1 MSHVKTRSF
10 TVPKGRIWSCV
21 PADGDGPFV
30 AHEGETVL
38 LVLAHSWESAMREA
52 MEKLAK
58 AESGKDE

>member
-30 AHEGETVL
+30 AHEGETVM
-38 LVLAHSWESAMREA
+38 LVLANTWEAAVREA
-52 MEKLAK
+52 MLRLATP
-58 AESGKDE
+58 ERKDE